1 MALLDASPFAPLT
14 FRRPRIFAG
23 AAVLTGGSSMR
34 RFVIC
39 AVLCASALGCGSW
52 GRVGGGGE
60 PTPTESLTRVLN
72 TTQFYQRL
80 GRLAA
85 SDPLPFVGTVAF
97 AAGPADSVI
106 GILGLSLENR
116 ALAFQRE
123 GNVFVAR
130 YRVSLSFKREGAT
143 SVHVA
148 REEVV
153 RVSTFQET
161 LRSEESVLFQQV
173 LRLASGPYNVGV
185 TVRDVGS
192 TSESHAQAAY
202 TAPSFRA
209 AATTAPILTYQ
220 ATGRSNLADPLNIV
234 LNPRGSV
241 GYGSD
246 TLLAYIEGYNFTRP
260 TTVPFKVVDEQEHV
274 IHQDELRFRGGHQVE
289 SQVIRLSPDSV
300 SLGELRLVVGAGNTE
315 QKVSALVSFT
325 QAWVV
330 TNFDEMLDLLRYFGH
345 DDEVNAMRKA
355 PASERARLWREFYT
369 ATDPNTVTPENEA
382 INLYFSRISQANQRF
397 TDEGIPGWRT
407 DRGEVYVNLGPPD
420 EAVENS
426 PGTTANRILRWG
438 YINFRLELFF
448 RDESG
453 FGRLRLLPSS
463 RADYERTLARVR
475 RQR

>member
-1 MALLDASPFAPLT
+1 
-14 FRRPRIFAG
+14 
-23 AAVLTGGSSMR
+23 MR
-34 RFVIC
+34 RLVTS
-39 AVLCASALGCGSW
+39 AVLCAATLGCGSW
-52 GRVGGGGE
+52 SRVGSGGQ
-60 PTPTESLTRVLN
+60 PKPTESLTRVLN
-72 TTQFYQRL
+72 STQFYQRL

-85 SDPLPFVGTVAF
+85 GEPLPFVGNVAF

-143 SVHVA
+143 SVDVT

-153 RVSTFQET
+153 RVATFQET
-161 LRSEESVLFQQV
+161 LRSEESFLFQQA
-173 LRLASGPYNVGV
+173 LRLTSGIYHVGV

-192 TSESHAQAAY
+192 TSESRAQADF
-202 TAPSFRA
+202 TAPSYGPA
-209 AATTAPILTYQ
+209 SVSAPILAYQ
-220 ATGRSNLADPLNIV
+220 ATGRGNLTDPLNLV

-246 TLLAYIEGYNFTRP
+246 TLLAYIEGYDFSRP
-260 TTVPFKVVDEQEHV
+260 ATVPFKVVDEQQHV
-274 IHQDELRFRGGHQVE
+274 IHQDELRFRGGRQVE

-300 SLGELRLVVGAGNTE
+300 ALGELSLIVGEGQGE
-315 QKVSALVSFT
+315 RKVSALVSFT

-345 DDEVNAMRKA
+345 DDEVSAMRKA
-355 PASERARLWREFYT
+355 PASERARMWREFYA
-369 ATDPNTVTPENEA
+369 ATDPNNVTPENEA
-382 INLYFSRISQANQRF
+382 LNQYFSRIAQANARF
-397 TDEGIPGWRT
+397 TDEGVPGWRT
-407 DRGEVYVNLGPPD
+407 DRGEVFINLGPPD
-420 EAVENS
+420 EAIENS
-426 PGTTANRILRWG
+426 PGTTANRIVRWS
-438 YINFRLELFF
+438 YINLRLDLYF

-463 RADYERTLARVR
+463 RADYERTLARIR
-475 RQR
+475 RQGG